1 MSNNIYSETLS
12 EAVVNLHA
20 QIDERAAV
28 LAPEWSQNVYDK
40 GHIAYGTTH
49 TFDWPI
55 VTLKAKATRK
65 YFHAS
70 IYRMSSGRYEVTSY
84 VL

>member
-20 QIDERAAV
+20 QIGERAAV
-28 LAPEWSQNVYDK
+28 LSPEWPHDIYNK
-40 GHIAYGTTH
+40 GHVAYETTH
-49 TFDWPI
+49 EFHWPI
-55 VTLKAKATRK
+55 ITLKTKPTRK

-70 IYRMSSGRYEVTSY
+70 IYRTSGGRYEVTAY